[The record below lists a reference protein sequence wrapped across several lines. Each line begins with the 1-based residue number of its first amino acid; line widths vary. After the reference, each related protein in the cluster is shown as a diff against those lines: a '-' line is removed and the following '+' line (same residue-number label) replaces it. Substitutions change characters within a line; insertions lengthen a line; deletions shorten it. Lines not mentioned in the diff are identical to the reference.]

1 MRHTHIERAPLT
13 VHKTKTPSPKETRS
27 MNLIED
33 LLDLASLEK
42 NAEKPGFAMFASA
55 GSSSS
60 SSSSCTVIG
69 PGATVIADQI

>member
-1 MRHTHIERAPLT
+1 
-13 VHKTKTPSPKETRS
+13 